1 MIFMTIEEEIRIAI
15 TEGNIIIGS
24 KEVIKVLKTKDLK
37 LIILAN
43 NCPARIKKDISY
55 YTKLSGV
62 QVKEFDG
69 SAKDL
74 GIICGKPFAIAT
86 LAIK

>member
-1 MIFMTIEEEIRIAI
+1 MAISEEIKTAI
-15 TEGNIIIGS
+15 SEKNIIIGS
-24 KEVIKVLKTKDLK
+24 KQVIKALKTKDTK
-37 LIILAN
+37 LIILAR
-43 NCPARIKKDISY
+43 NCPEGTKKDISY
-55 YTKLSGV
+55 YSKLCGA

-74 GIICGKPFAIAT
+74 GVICGKPFAIAT